1 MRDSSAPQYRAALR
15 AWFATPPG
23 RELAAA
29 EAGRLRAMLPAA
41 YLPAAAQIGGVHLD
55 GVMAAVNTGVRAVVG
70 PLAGTVTAG
79 PEMVTADAKTA
90 AAEAETA
97 PPTLLTVH
105 AKPEH
110 TPLGG
115 NSIDLALLPH
125 TLDLCADPH
134 AVLRETAQVVA
145 PDGYIAVAGFN
156 PHGLWAWL
164 NWLRPGSPHPPR
176 RGRHHPLTVVQDW
189 LALLG
194 FESVAGEMV
203 FYRPPFT
210 DARRPRWRR
219 WHERLAFLER
229 AGPRWWPFAAAAY
242 VLLARKKTLRLA
254 GVAERAR
261 AAPGLA
267 VAPSPVAAAASLQ
280 APNS

>member
-1 MRDSSAPQYRAALR
+1 MPDSSAPEYRAALR

-29 EAGRLRAMLPAA
+29 EAGRLRAMLPAV

-70 PLAGTVTAG
+70 PLAGTVN
-79 PEMVTADAKTA
+79 P
-90 AAEAETA
+90 EAETVTPA
-97 PPTLLTVH
+97 LLAVH

-115 NSIDLALLPH
+115 NSIDFALLPH

-134 AVLRETAQVVA
+134 AVLRETAQAVA

-164 NWLRPGSPHPPR
+164 NWLRPKSPHPPR
-176 RGRHHPLTVVQDW
+176 RGRHHPLAVVQDW

-194 FESVAGEMV
+194 FEPVAGEMV

-242 VLLARKKTLRLA
+242 VLLARKKTLRMA
-254 GVAERAR
+254 GVAERGW
-261 AAPGLA
+261 AAPGLT
-267 VAPSPVAAAASLQ
+267 VAPSPSPVAAAAAAAGNLP
-280 APNS
+280 APKP